1 MRCLSCHKLSL
12 QTFCKRC
19 QTNLLQPTVSKRV
32 CGTLEVYSFFKYQ
45 NIEDLLLTKHTP
57 QGFKLYKAL
66 AKLSFKPFIEKF
78 MKVDNRIIYVIG
90 IDENIKSGYAHVA
103 LLTHEMKAKNVKIQH
118 AKLMARN
125 KINYSGKTLQF
136 RLENP
141 RNFEYKGEK
150 NIEAILVDDIVTTG
164 TTLKEAASVLKRNGV
179 EVLFAL
185 TLAGVEQSATS

>member
-12 QTFCKRC
+12 STFCKTC
-19 QTNLLQPTVSKRV
+19 QTNLLQPSVSKRT

-78 MKVDNRIIYVIG
+78 MQEDNRTIYIVG

-103 LLTHEMKAKNVKIQH
+103 LLSHEMKAKNVIVQH

-141 RNFEYKGEK
+141 RDFEYKGKKGVEV
-150 NIEAILVDDIVTTG
+150 ILVDDIVTTG

-185 TLAGVEQSATS
+185 TLAGVEQ

>member
-1 MRCLSCHKLSL
+1 MRCLSCHKISFT
-12 QTFCKRC
+12 TFCKKC
-19 QTNLLQPTVSKRV
+19 QVNLLQPTVSKRTF
-32 CGTLEVYSFFKYQ
+32 GSLEVYSFFKYQ

-66 AKLSFKPFIEKF
+66 AKLSFKPFIQEF
-78 MKVDNRIIYVIG
+78 INEDNRTIYIVG

-103 LLTHEMKAKNVKIQH
+103 LLTHEMKAKNVKVQH

-125 KINYSGKTLQF
+125 KDSYSGKTLQF

-141 RNFEYKGEK
+141 RDFVYTGKKGVEV
-150 NIEAILVDDIVTTG
+150 ILVDDIVTTG
-164 TTLKEAASVLKRNGV
+164 TTLREAVQVLKQNGV

-185 TLAGVEQSATS
+185 TLASVEWT